1 MNTGLR
7 TTIHWASLLLGAC
20 VACGADRPIGVPP
33 APPAPG
39 DQSGSPQQSAPGQP
53 QPTPNGA
60 NPTVPGFP
68 FNPVPGGA
76 APPATPG
83 GDTGPGTQPLSPA
96 PSATAPQ
103 PGQPPALPSVPPP
116 APGPTTPC
124 PQPPVN
130 CPPGVVYV
138 LEWPYYWNNGGV
150 GIFWGNQTRYAWRLG
165 YPNETLQQTARRLDP
180 QLLPPAPPTPVV
192 TPAMRLVLTLRA
204 HNYEQAA
211 TAIAVLMSQLPSDTP
226 PGPDAAPGATP
237 GATPGAAPP
246 GSAPAP
252 VTAQSP
258 QNPPAFTWTRAE
270 LQRLMAVALIGQKR
284 GPESVRAMIDAYSS
298 DPSLVKRPLDAE
310 LLSGK
315 AELSRLVVRAVGFA
329 QKSGKAD
336 AWFTAGVLMQ
346 AQGRPLPRKVA
357 DMLKSHEPGKALIG
371 VMGVAKQ

>member
-1 MNTGLR
+1 MNTGIR

-20 VACGADRPIGVPP
+20 VALGADRPIGVPP
-33 APPAPG
+33 ATPAPG
-39 DQSGSPQQSAPGQP
+39 DQSGSPQQSTPGQP

-83 GDTGPGTQPLSPA
+83 GDTGPGTQPLAPT

-103 PGQPPALPSVPPP
+103 PGQPPAPPP
-116 APGPTTPC
+116 APDQTTPC

-150 GIFWGNQTRYAWRLG
+150 GVFWGNQTRYAWRLG

-204 HNYEQAA
+204 QNYEQAA
-211 TAIAVLMSQLPSDTP
+211 TAIAVLMSQLPSDTA
-226 PGPDAAPGATP
+226 PGPGAAPGAPP
-237 GATPGAAPP
+237 GSAPP

-252 VTAQSP
+252 PTAQTP

-284 GPESVRAMIDAYSS
+284 GPESVRAMVDAYSS

-310 LLSGK
+310 LLSSK

-329 QKSGKAD
+329 QKTGKAD

-346 AQGRPLPRKVA
+346 AQGRPLPRRVA
-357 DMLKSHEPGKALIG
+357 DMLKSHEPGKALIA
-371 VMGVAKQ
+371 VTGVAKQ